1 MNDVNLLNA
10 STECPKRIGVVNEEA
25 QRKCTD
31 LIRGYSDCVSTS
43 VVNLGKTDAHTMS
56 IRCKT
61 DSLQIVQN
69 D

>member
-10 STECPKRIGVVNEEA
+10 STECPMRIGVVNEEA
-25 QRKCTD
+25 QKCTD

-43 VVNLGKTDAHTMS
+43 VANLGKTDAHTMS
-56 IRCKT
+56 IRCTT